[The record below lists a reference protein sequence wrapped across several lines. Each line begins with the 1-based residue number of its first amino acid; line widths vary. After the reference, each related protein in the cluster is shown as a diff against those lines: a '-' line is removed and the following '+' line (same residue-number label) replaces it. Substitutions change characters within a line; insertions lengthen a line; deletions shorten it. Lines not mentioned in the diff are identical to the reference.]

1 MPTEDPL
8 SERLRFKGAAD
19 ELYLASMPP
28 QAIEALLDD
37 GRLTEEPDP
46 IAAAGALARLS
57 DDNAPGKL
65 HAVASTLNRRPRLAA
80 SNAVATELATAILT
94 KDRRTGDDV
103 GQVAGT
109 LQSFADE
116 ARGARIELTPER
128 WRRFVDVVV
137 NPDPDRVGVF
147 EGQASAEGQE
157 EASPAP
163 GAATRRAPLN
173 LRATRTWL
181 PFKPGC
187 NDGLVTATAEGP
199 ATTIKSRFWI
209 DAPFEEA
216 SEFVLPENW
225 VTCGWPYWRKME
237 PVEEV
242 MSPTT
247 KDGVTK
253 RAAVYE
259 EIVDLPALGLVQV
272 YLLLHVTTK
281 DGSIVVDYALAKPSA
296 ARPSEPGVVTF
307 DTGWLLA
314 AKESIP
320 DEQGGPGTYVEGV
333 KSIRFRDDF
342 WNQFPDLACDGG
354 WVYLMIGMSLGGSG
368 LPAVDPL
375 SIPVTNAPDSS
386 RAARRPRDGI
396 GAVVDEWVADASRSL
411 TSHGESLKSAY
422 RRALAR
428 PHDPRWVNDLLGIGT
443 GATSMMKS
451 TMTAWRQGLAELAKM
466 AGER

>member
-1 MPTEDPL
+1 VPTDDPL
-8 SERLRFKGAAD
+8 GERLHFKRAAD
-19 ELYLASMPP
+19 ELYLASLPP

-37 GRLTEEPDP
+37 GHLDEEPDP
-46 IAAAGALARLS
+46 IAAAQALASLS

-65 HAVASTLNRRPRLAA
+65 HAVASTLNRRPRLATR
-80 SNAVATELATAILT
+80 NAVATELATAIVT
-94 KDRRTGDDV
+94 KTRRFDGGDDV
-103 GQVAGT
+103 GQVTGA
-109 LQSFADE
+109 LQRFADE
-116 ARGARIELTPER
+116 APGPRIELTPER
-128 WRRFVDVVV
+128 WGRFVDLVVA
-137 NPDPDRVGVF
+137 PDVGRVGVF
-147 EGQASAEGQE
+147 DGAPTRETTGED
-157 EASPAP
+157 SPP
-163 GAATRRAPLN
+163 TSTNTATRKEPLG
-173 LRATRTWL
+173 LPAARTWL

-187 NDGLVTATAEGP
+187 NDGLVTATAAGP

-209 DAPFEEA
+209 DADYDNA
-216 SEFVLPENW
+216 SDFVLPENW
-225 VTCGWPYWRKME
+225 VTCGWPYWRRME
-237 PVEEV
+237 PVREV
-242 MSPTT
+242 MAATT

-259 EIVDLPALGLVQV
+259 EIVDLPVLGLVRV
-272 YLLLHVTTK
+272 ELLLSVTTK
-281 DGSIVVDYALAKPSA
+281 EGSIVVEYALADPNA
-296 ARPSEPGVVTF
+296 PGDVTF

-314 AKESIP
+314 SKEAIP
-320 DEQGGPGTYVEGV
+320 DDRDLEGTYVEGI
-333 KSIRFRDDF
+333 KSIRFRNDF

-368 LPAVDPL
+368 LPSIDPL
-375 SIPVTNAPDSS
+375 SIPVTSAPGPS
-386 RAARRPRDGI
+386 AAAPRPRDGI

-422 RRALAR
+422 GRALAR